1 MQRLR
6 FQASQLP
13 QRARNQV
20 DQAERQGQAARTGRD
35 ILVVEED
42 NSLLAAED
50 ILLVEEADNHPAAG
64 ESRPA
69 AAAHRKAT
77 DFPTEHSTGAE
88 ELPTAVAEAAHPTA
102 AAEEAHHPIAAE
114 ADIAGEDSHPAD
126 QAEAVDLNK
135 INDVRGT

>member
-1 MQRLR
+1 MQRWR

-20 DQAERQGQAARTGRD
+20 DQAERQGQAARTGRG
-35 ILVVEED
+35 ILVAEED
-42 NSLLAAED
+42 SSLLAAAED
-50 ILLVEEADNHPAAG
+50 ILLVEEADNHLAAG

-77 DFPTEHSTGAE
+77 DFPREHSTGAE

-114 ADIAGEDSHPAD
+114 ADIAGEDSHPA
-126 QAEAVDLNK
+126 VDLNK
-135 INDVRGT
+135 IER